1 MAKYTFKEIVKQARL
16 LKKNVETEYK
26 MGMNS
31 KWSYYF
37 AKAIISVN
45 TDVTRI
51 SFEESKNPYGTH
63 ISRQIPKKDCFDI
76 CRRLIKYVESNK
88 KMPNY
93 VAWGNYKL
101 APRLLIYGLARML
114 IYYVDNGKFPKYVN
128 FNDKCYM
135 KPSESHNEVYEYFV
149 KVFGSISCID
159 DALDKIGGN
168 GYGYYY
174 DDVYSNKTSIDRM
187 ANGYGV
193 NCTDS
198 CQVFYNIALELI
210 KQGKYKKVQ
219 CLHIHCSGGDGH
231 VRLRIQ
237 LNDGDWIY
245 RDPACT
251 LSNGGYCN
259 WCSDGELLAVDP
271 SWFKENLNR

>member
-1 MAKYTFKEIVKQARL
+1 MAKYKWKDIVKQARL
-16 LKKNVETEYK
+16 LKKNVESDYK

-31 KWSYYF
+31 KWAYYF
-37 AKAIISVN
+37 AKAIITVN
-45 TDVTRI
+45 TDVKRI
-51 SFEESKNPYGTH
+51 TFDEVKNPSGSH
-63 ISRQIPKKDCFDI
+63 ISRQIPKKDCFNM
-76 CRRLIKYVESNK
+76 CRRLIKYVEANK

-93 VAWGNYKL
+93 VAWNDY
-101 APRLLIYGLARML
+101 AIIPRLLAYALARML
-114 IYYVDNGKFPKYVN
+114 IYYADNGAFPKYVN
-128 FNDKCYM
+128 FNDKCYT
-135 KPSESHNEVYEYFV
+135 KPTESQNEVFKYFV
-149 KVFGSISCID
+149 EKFGKISCID
-159 DALDKIGGN
+159 DALDKISGN

-198 CQVFYNIALELI
+198 CHVFYNIALEFI
-210 KQGKYKKVQ
+210 KQGKYKDVE
-219 CLHIHCSGGDGH
+219 CLHVLCSGGDGH

-259 WCSDGELLAVDP
+259 WCSNGELLAIDP
-271 SWFKENLNR
+271 SWFKENLYR